1 MRLMWMVEEDDDDV
15 EEIDSRPQA
24 LTHFS
29 SPVMPPPPSLLST
42 KVQLFLL
49 LCITV

>member
-1 MRLMWMVEEDDDDV
+1 MRLTWIVEDDDDV
-15 EEIDSRPQA
+15 EEINSRPQA

-29 SPVMPPPPSLLST
+29 SPVMPPPPPPLLST

>member
-1 MRLMWMVEEDDDDV
+1 MRLMWMVEDDDDV
-15 EEIDSRPQA
+15 EEINSRPQA

-29 SPVMPPPPSLLST
+29 SPVMPPPPPLLST

-49 LCITV
+49 LCIAV